1 MNTSLEM
8 IVGILLALVA
18 VYYVLRPVLAP
29 TRRMAAV
36 EAAQAAEVLEDLED
50 DLSPRTVALR
60 ALKEIEFDRATG
72 KLSDDDYQAMLT
84 RYTKEAVEALRAAEA
99 PAAAAEAA
107 SGEASVE
114 TAAVPVLAGANGGGG
129 NGHAPQSAVS
139 VASGSAEDEVERLI
153 SEARQAA
160 RGGGRKYC
168 SNCGALLEGS
178 GRFCVECG
186 TRV

>member
-1 MNTSLEM
+1 
-8 IVGILLALVA
+8 V
-18 VYYVLRPVLAP
+18 
-29 TRRMAAV
+29 
-36 EAAQAAEVLEDLED
+36 
-50 DLSPRTVALR
+50 TVALGIVLALAAVFVVLLPIVR
-60 ALKEIEFDRATG
+60 PPADGLEPRPLFDDPEDDPLEHRKEQALAALKEIEFDRATG

-139 VASGSAEDEVERLI
+139 AASGSAEDEVERLI